1 MLIAFLI
8 MLREGIEAALIVG
21 IVAGFLKQSGHS
33 RLMPKVW
40 LGVALAALMCL
51 GIGYGI
57 HSATGEIPQKEQE
70 FVVGVIGLVAVAM
83 LTYMILWMK
92 KAARSMKQQLQNSV
106 QTALNRG
113 NGQGWALV
121 GMAFLA
127 VAREGLESVFFLL
140 AVFQQSPTWSMP
152 VGAVL
157 GLLAAV
163 VIGALIYQG
172 GMRLNL
178 AKFFRWTGAFLIVVA
193 AGLVAG
199 SLRALH
205 EAGVWNHLQEVVFD
219 SSKYLHE
226 DSPLGVL
233 LGGFFGYTDHPTQ
246 GEVLAWLLYLV
257 PVMIWF
263 LHGSRPAAVQ
273 RSSESH

>member
-178 AKFFRWTGAFLIVVA
+178 GKFFRWTGAFLIVVA

-263 LHGSRPAAVQ
+263 LHGSKPAAVQ

>member
-92 KAARSMKQQLQNSV
+92 KAARSMKQQLQDSV

-178 AKFFRWTGAFLIVVA
+178 GKFFRWTGAFLIVVA

-246 GEVLAWLLYLV
+246 GEVMAWLLYLV

-273 RSSESH
+273 RSSERH

>member
-70 FVVGVIGLVAVAM
+70 FVVGVIGLVAVAI

-92 KAARSMKQQLQNSV
+92 KAARSMKQQLQDSV

-178 AKFFRWTGAFLIVVA
+178 AKFFRWTGVFLIVVA

>member
-92 KAARSMKQQLQNSV
+92 KAARSMKQQLQDSV

-246 GEVLAWLLYLV
+246 GEVMAWLLYLV

-263 LHGSRPAAVQ
+263 LHGSKPAAVQ
-273 RSSESH
+273 RPSESH

>member
-92 KAARSMKQQLQNSV
+92 KAARSMKRQLQDSV

-263 LHGSRPAAVQ
+263 LHGSKPAAVQ

>member
-92 KAARSMKQQLQNSV
+92 KAARSMKQQLQDSV
-106 QTALNRG
+106 QMALNRG
-113 NGQGWALV
+113 DGQGWALV

-233 LGGFFGYTDHPTQ
+233 PGGFFGYTDHPTQ

>member
-70 FVVGVIGLVAVAM
+70 FVVGVIGLVAVAI

-92 KAARSMKQQLQNSV
+92 KAARSMKQQLQDSV

-263 LHGSRPAAVQ
+263 LHGSKPAAVQ
-273 RSSESH
+273 KSSESH

>member
-92 KAARSMKQQLQNSV
+92 KAARSMKQQLQDSV
-106 QTALNRG
+106 QMALNRG
-113 NGQGWALV
+113 DGQGWALV

-178 AKFFRWTGAFLIVVA
+178 AKFFRWTGAFLIVV

>member
-273 RSSESH
+273 RSSESP